1 MSPASAPDV
10 VVRAHQRTPEAQL
23 REPVPAQPQRYH
35 TAAPAPAAAPQRTG
49 APRSRYDQDEFFG
62 QQPTPR
68 QLLPD
73 PAPLLENLTRC
84 VIEVLA
90 GAREL
95 EQLARWVTDDVYR
108 HLLRREVLA
117 ARARKV
123 KGQSVRRPQ
132 FVIGRTM
139 LFEPRD
145 GVVEAVVMVHMR
157 ARSRAVALRLEGMDN
172 RWRASSVNVL

>member
-1 MSPASAPDV
+1 MSPASASDAVALAP
-10 VVRAHQRTPEAQL
+10 Q
-23 REPVPAQPQRYH
+23 VPHAQPRHPQRH
-35 TAAPAPAAAPQRTG
+35 RASAAQGRAAAARPTG
-49 APRSRYDQDEFFG
+49 APISKYDQDEFFG
-62 QQPTPR
+62 QQPTPS

-73 PAPLLENLTRC
+73 PAPLVENLTRC
-84 VIEVLA
+84 VLEVLA

-123 KGQSVRRPQ
+123 KGQSVHRPQ
-132 FVIGRTM
+132 FVIGRTI

-145 GVVEAVVMVHMR
+145 GVVEAVVMVHMK
-157 ARSRAVALRLEGMDN
+157 ARSRAVALRLEGMDK